1 MAELTH
7 FDERGASRMVDV
19 SGKAVTPGRRGPAAW
34 SGWSRRRWP

>member
-19 SGKAVTPGRRGPAAW
+19 SGKAVTARTARASGLVRMEPATLA
-34 SGWSRRRWP
+34 